1 MIPNISTLQPGS
13 HWLGAG
19 VRSGQAG
26 THLDVRED
34 GAVVV
39 HLRVGHLGIG
49 QDLPHCHCIRPLCV
63 QHQHTQLIQTTM
75 QQHHNTAYNYIQCM
89 YTMHMYCTIFYILT
103 VQYTCTLG
111 YVTCND
117 AFNLANS

>member
-1 MIPNISTLQPGS
+1 M
-13 HWLGAG
+13 
-19 VRSGQAG
+19 RSGQAG

-63 QHQHTQLIQTTM
+63 QHQHTELIQTTM
-75 QQHHNTAYNYIQCM
+75 QQHHNTAYTMYVHNAHVLYCILHAHCAEYIR
-89 YTMHMYCTIFYILT
+89 LR
-103 VQYTCTLG
+103 YTCMLRRECRGFESHPRQLTALG
-111 YVTCND
+111 VLSC
-117 AFNLANS
+117 FVLLFV